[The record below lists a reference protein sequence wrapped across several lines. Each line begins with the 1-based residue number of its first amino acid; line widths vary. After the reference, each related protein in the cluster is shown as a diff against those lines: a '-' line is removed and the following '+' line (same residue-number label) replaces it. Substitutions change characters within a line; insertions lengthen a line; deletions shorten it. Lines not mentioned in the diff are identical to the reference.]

1 MRLEFIY
8 HWTYTVEVTLIRPVL
23 FELYGK
29 ILVGTGLQGVWRRE
43 IKGYKHWQ
51 ACKDFSCEGKRSRAT
66 DRGESWV
73 REG

>member
-29 ILVGTGLQGVWRRE
+29 ILVGTDLQGVWRRE
-43 IKGYKHWQ
+43 IKGKL
-51 ACKDFSCEGKRSRAT
+51 EGNIASVEDIKTLFEIKVLS
-66 DRGESWV
+66 V
-73 REG
+73 FVN